1 MFVINFY
8 AVKIGSGADDET
20 MDVKRVHVYKS
31 DVYVCMVGM

>member
-8 AVKIGSGADDET
+8 TVKIGSGAEDVA

-31 DVYVCMVGM
+31 DVYVCMAVM